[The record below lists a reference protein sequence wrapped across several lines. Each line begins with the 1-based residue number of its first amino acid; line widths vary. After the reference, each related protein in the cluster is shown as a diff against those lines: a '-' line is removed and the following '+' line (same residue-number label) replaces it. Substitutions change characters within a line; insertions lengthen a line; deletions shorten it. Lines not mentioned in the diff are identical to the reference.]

1 MDNKKNGIPKLR
13 FPGFTGAW
21 EQRKLGEVAK
31 KITKGTTPH
40 DKSWSGPVNYVKTES
55 IDSNNGNISV
65 IANTSLEEHEG
76 YLKRSQLKEN
86 DVLFSIVGTLG
97 RVGVVKKKDL
107 PANTNQQICIIRPFE
122 ENSFFL
128 LNALKTNRVKSF
140 IKSDAT
146 IGAQPSLS
154 LWQIE
159 GLRIPFPNLEEQQKI
174 SAFFVKLDSLIALHQ
189 RKLEHLQEQKKGL
202 LQKMFPK
209 NGETV
214 PEVRFPGF
222 TDAWEQRK
230 LGDYLSIPTKE
241 PITDINEL
249 KLMTLKLNLEGITL
263 TANRETLK
271 LGATKYYKRHEG
283 QLLYGKQ
290 NFFHGSIALI
300 PKEAEGYATSGD
312 VPALDISNVNGKYLV
327 DYISRPSYFKA
338 KEALA
343 TGTGSKRI
351 HEKTLLNFKIT
362 VPSLEEQNA
371 ISDFI
376 TNYTNLI
383 TLHQRKLD
391 HLELM
396 KKGLLQQMFV

>member
-1 MDNKKNGIPKLR
+1 MNEKSVISSGGEVIVPASGETPEDISRASVVRESGIILGGDLNVIKPFKFLTPPFLALTISNGASKNQMVRRAQGKSIVHLHNSDLKQIKLFIPKINEQKKISSFFQKLDTLLVLYQRKIGLLQQLKKAMLQRLFPDTDTYPKLR
-13 FPGFTGAW
+13 FDGFSDPW
-21 EQRKLGEVAK
+21 EQR
-31 KITKGTTPH
+31 
-40 DKSWSGPVNYVKTES
+40 
-55 IDSNNGNISV
+55 
-65 IANTSLEEHEG
+65 
-76 YLKRSQLKEN
+76 R
-86 DVLFSIVGTLG
+86 
-97 RVGVVKKKDL
+97 
-107 PANTNQQICIIRPFE
+107 
-122 ENSFFL
+122 
-128 LNALKTNRVKSF
+128 
-140 IKSDAT
+140 
-146 IGAQPSLS
+146 
-154 LWQIE
+154 
-159 GLRIPFPNLEEQQKI
+159 
-174 SAFFVKLDSLIALHQ
+174 
-189 RKLEHLQEQKKGL
+189 
-202 LQKMFPK
+202 
-209 NGETV
+209 
-214 PEVRFPGF
+214 
-222 TDAWEQRK
+222 

-263 TANRETLK
+263 SANRETLK

-312 VPALDISNVNGKYLV
+312 VPALDISNVNSKYLV

-351 HEKTLLNFKIT
+351 HEKTLLNFKIA

-383 TLHQRKLD
+383 ALQQHKLD
-391 HLELM
+391 NMNKL
-396 KKGLLQQMFV
+396 KKFMLQQMFI

>member
-21 EQRKLGEVAK
+21 EQRRFKDISKLSQGLQIAISK
-31 KITKGTTPH
+31 RFTHPGDGKLFYITNEFLNPNST
-40 DKSWSGPVNYVKTES
+40 VKYY
-55 IDSNNGNISV
+55 IDSPTKNV
-65 IANTSLEEHEG
+65 IAEKTDILMTRTGNTGKVVTDVEG
-76 YLKRSQLKEN
+76 VYHNNFFKISY
-86 DVLFSIVGTLG
+86 
-97 RVGVVKKKDL
+97 
-107 PANTNQQICIIRPFE
+107 
-122 ENSFFL
+122 NSSKIDRWFLYYL
-128 LNALKTNRVKSF
+128 LNSYPIQREILVRAGNSTIPDLNHNDF
-140 IKSDAT
+140 YGIKIYIPT
-146 IGAQPSLS
+146 I
-154 LWQIE
+154 
-159 GLRIPFPNLEEQQKI
+159 EEQIKI
-174 SAFFVKLDSLIALHQ
+174 GTFLTKVDSLIALHQ

>member
-1 MDNKKNGIPKLR
+1 MNKEKIGIPKLR

-21 EQRKLGEVAK
+21 EQRKLGDFGKVAMNK
-31 KITKGTTPH
+31 RIFKNQTSEKGDVPFYKIGTFGGIADSYISHELFEEYKLKYPYPRKG
-40 DKSWSGPVNYVKTES
+40 DLLISASGS
-55 IDSNNGNISV
+55 IGRVIEYSGKDEYFQDSN
-65 IANTSLEEHEG
+65 
-76 YLKRSQLKEN
+76 
-86 DVLFSIVGTLG
+86 IVWLDHDN
-97 RVGVVKKKDL
+97 RLD
-107 PANTNQQICIIRPFE
+107 
-122 ENSFFL
+122 NSF
-128 LNALKTNRVKSF
+128 LKQFYNI
-140 IKSDAT
+140 IKWQGLEGSTIKRLYNKNILAT
-146 IGAQPSLS
+146 KIDVPSIS
-154 LWQIE
+154 EQ
-159 GLRIPFPNLEEQQKI
+159 LRIGDFFQQ
-174 SAFFVKLDSLIALHQ
+174 FDSLIALHQ
-189 RKLEHLQEQKKGL
+189 RKLEHLKQQKNGL

-209 NGETV
+209 NGESV
-214 PEVRFPGF
+214 PDVRFPGF
-222 TDAWEQRK
+222 TDPWEQRR
-230 LGDYLSIPTKE
+230 LGNYLSIPTKE

-263 TANRETLK
+263 SANRETLK

-312 VPALDISNVNGKYLV
+312 VPALDISNVNSKYLV

-351 HEKTLLNFKIT
+351 HEKTLLNFKIA

-383 TLHQRKLD
+383 ALYQRKPETLK
-391 HLELM
+391 LT
-396 KKGLLQQMFV
+396 